1 MEEVTKKRIIE
12 IQENLENTVDCEI
25 DEEENNIENDSNRQ
39 TK

>member
-25 DEEENNIENDSNRQ
+25 DEEEKNIENDSNRQ